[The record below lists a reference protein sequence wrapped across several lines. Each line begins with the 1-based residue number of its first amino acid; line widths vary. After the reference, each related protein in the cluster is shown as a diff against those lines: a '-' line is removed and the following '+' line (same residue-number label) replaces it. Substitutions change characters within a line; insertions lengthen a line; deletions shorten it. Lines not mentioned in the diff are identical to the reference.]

1 MLGISKEPVNFST
14 ISETPVQHRLSRMS
28 YRKMAAVDLV
38 PSTCKQIRLDDGR
51 LLAYAEY
58 GDPQGKP
65 VIFFHGTPGSRLF
78 HHPDESIALSLG
90 IRIIAPDRP
99 GFGLS
104 DSKVGRTLLDW
115 PDDVVQLADT
125 LHIDRFAVA
134 GMSGGGS
141 YVTACALK
149 IPHRLT
155 RAALISS
162 IAPLSAPEATRGHLL
177 FSLARNSPT
186 LAALSWWLMNLAY
199 HRNPD
204 RFFNFEAGLT
214 SESEK
219 VLLKEPDVKSLLIQ
233 DYAEAVRDGIS
244 GIASEMV
251 LLAHPWG
258 FRLENI
264 AMEIHLWHGAQDVRT
279 PIAMGRYLANTIPIC
294 RATFLAA
301 EGHGVIYHH
310 WREIL
315 SALTSSAASEDS
327 NVESQKKP
335 RRRLKRPAAKSQP
348 EGTDVPTESRPTRRQ
363 SKPTPARAPR
373 KRKQLTTAGSKD
385 TVAT

>member
-1 MLGISKEPVNFST
+1 
-14 ISETPVQHRLSRMS
+14 
-28 YRKMAAVDLV
+28 MAAVDLV
-38 PSTCKQIRLDDGR
+38 RSTFKQIRLSDGR

-78 HHPDESIALSLG
+78 HHPDESIPLSLG
-90 IRIIAPDRP
+90 VRVITPDRP

-125 LHIDRFAVA
+125 LNIDRFAVA
-134 GMSGGGS
+134 GISGGGS

-162 IAPLSAPEATRGHLL
+162 IAPLSAPEATVGMMWRNRLL
-177 FSLARNSPT
+177 FSLASHSPT

-204 RFFNFEAGLT
+204 QFFNIEAGLT
-214 SESEK
+214 SQSERE
-219 VLLKEPDVKSLLIQ
+219 LLKQPDVKSLLIQ
-233 DYAEAVRDGIS
+233 DYAEAVHDGIS
-244 GIASEMV
+244 GVASEMV

-258 FRLENI
+258 FRLEDI
-264 AMEIHLWHGAQDVRT
+264 HMEIHLWHGAEDVRT
-279 PIAMGRYLANTIPIC
+279 PITMGRYLANTIPNC
-294 RATFLAA
+294 RACFLAE

-315 SALTSSAASEDS
+315 SALTSSADS
-327 NVESQKKP
+327 QDNSVESQKKP
-335 RRRLKRPAAKSQP
+335 RRRLKRPAAKSEP
-348 EGTDVPTESRPTRRQ
+348 ESLDMPTGPRPTRRQ
-363 SKPTPARAPR
+363 SKPTAARVPR
-373 KRKQLTTAGSKD
+373 KRRQPVAAGSKD
-385 TVAT
+385 TVAV